1 MADKTLTEITC
12 IGETLNEFMNL
23 DNGQKMYV
31 KGYMRGVLDN
41 KRAASEPEPPKNDKS
56 A

>member
-1 MADKTLTEITC
+1 MTDKTLTEITN
-12 IGETLNEFMNL
+12 IGETLNEFMKL
-23 DNGQKMYV
+23 DDGQKMYV

-41 KRAASEPEPPKNDKS
+41 KRAAPKPEPPQNDKS